1 MLELKNICK
10 RFPAKT
16 VACDISLTVENGR
29 ILAVLGA
36 SGSGKSTLLNMI
48 AGLTEPDSGDI
59 LLAGRRLNGLPP
71 QRRGCAMMFQDFALL
86 PHLNVWQNAAFGL
99 RLRGTPKAEARRRAE
114 AVLEQ
119 LGMAA
124 LAERRVTALSGGEQ
138 QRVALARALLAEPQ
152 VMLLDEPFSSLDT
165 MLRSQLQSQVREQV
179 VRCAVPAVLLSHDP
193 AEACLTAD
201 AIALLAAG
209 RIIQHG
215 TPQQILARPA
225 SAAAARL
232 LGCLNVS
239 ETRYVPPDA
248 IRLGGEGE
256 SCRIT
261 GIFRQPERWRVE
273 LDHPQLGRLTA
284 FCEQAERPDWDG
296 HCKAA
301 VDYVRIVDFDGQAA

>member
-16 VACDISLTVENGR
+16 VARDISLTVENGR

-71 QRRGCAMMFQDFALL
+71 QRRGFAMMFQEVALL

-99 RLRGTPKAEARRRAE
+99 RLRGTPKAEARRRTE

-165 MLRSQLQSQVREQV
+165 VLRSQLQAQVREQV

-201 AIALLAAG
+201 AIALLANG
-209 RIIQHG
+209 RIIQQG

-256 SCRIT
+256 SCRIA

-273 LDHPQLGRLTA
+273 LDHPQLGRLTT
-284 FCEQAERPDWDG
+284 FCEQAERPDWDW

-301 VDYVRIVDFDGQAA
+301 VDYARIVGFNGQAA